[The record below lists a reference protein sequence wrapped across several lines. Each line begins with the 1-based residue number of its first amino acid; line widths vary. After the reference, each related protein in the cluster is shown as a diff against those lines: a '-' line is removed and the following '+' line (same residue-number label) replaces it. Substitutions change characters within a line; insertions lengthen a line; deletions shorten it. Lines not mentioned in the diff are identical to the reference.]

1 MLWDFLSEGHSGH
14 GEVPASRFNAHG
26 FTKPLASSERALAY
40 RPRGYFLQDEIRD
53 FDPDFFGILNAEALH
68 MDPQQR
74 KLLEVVYE
82 CFESAG
88 IRLDQISGSDIGCFV
103 GNFTFDY
110 LAMQSKDPDSF
121 SRFSAT
127 GMGSTILSNR
137 ISHTF
142 NLQGPRFV
150 DDLSQQCT
158 VLFTPS
164 AAASLTRHALRPCT
178 VFMPPS
184 TQFKAVTATRLSWPA
199 PI

>member
-1 MLWDFLSEGHSGH
+1 MLWDFLSDGKSGH
-14 GEVPASRFNAHG
+14 GEVPASRFNANA
-26 FTKPLASSERALAY
+26 FTKNLPSAKDGEKY
-40 RPRGYFLQDEIRD
+40 VPRGYFLQDEIRD

-88 IRLDQISGSDIGCFV
+88 IRLDQVSGSETGCFV

-110 LAMQSKDPDSF
+110 LAMQSKDPDAF

-142 NLQGPRFV
+142 NLKGPR
-150 DDLSQQCT
+150 
-158 VLFTPS
+158 
-164 AAASLTRHALRPCT
+164 
-178 VFMPPS
+178 
-184 TQFKAVTATRLSWPA
+184 
-199 PI
+199 